1 MNLIPQLLFLVLL
14 IFSGYIISRRI
25 QFIKRNIL
33 LGKKKYSTNTDKK
46 TRIKNL
52 ILIAFGQSKLF
63 KRVIPAVLHLM
74 IYSGFIIINIEI
86 LEIIIDGLLGKHRV
100 FAEIGMPYYNI
111 FISFIEFFVVLVLIS
126 CFFFLIRRNVLNI
139 NRLRS
144 KELKGWPIL
153 DANLI
158 LIFEIILMVA
168 ILTMNAS
175 DLALQDLKE
184 YPDTGNFYFSNFIKP
199 LFNGVSIGTL
209 LIIERVSWWIHIVGI
224 FLFAIYVSYSKH
236 LHIFLAFP
244 NIYHSNNQ
252 ALGKMTNMDSI
263 TNEINTMMGK
273 NTNDENQ
280 EMSSRFGIKDIEDL
294 SWKNLMDAYSCS
306 ECGRCSSVCPPNIT
320 GKKLSPR
327 KIMMDVRDRADEIGR
342 KIDQNEKYD
351 DKSLIG
357 DYISYEEVFA
367 CTSCNACVEE
377 CPLNINPLD
386 IIIESRRYAALEES
400 NLPNEWNAMLQNIE
414 TNFSPWKFPINE
426 RSDWYKKKYESKNN
440 N

>member
-1 MNLIPQLLFLVLL
+1 MNFIPQIFFLVLL
-14 IFSGYIISRRI
+14 IFSGYIISRRVN
-25 QFIKRNIL
+25 FIKRNIL
-33 LGKKKYSTNTDKK
+33 LGKKKYNSNTDKK
-46 TRIKNL
+46 TRVKNL
-52 ILIAFGQSKLF
+52 ILVAFGQSKMF
-63 KRVIPAVLHLM
+63 KKIIPALLHLM
-74 IYSGFIIINIEI
+74 IYTGFVIINIEI
-86 LEIIIDGLLGKHRV
+86 IEIILDGLLGRHRI

-111 FISFIEFFVVLVLIS
+111 FISIIEFFVVLVLIS
-126 CFFFLIRRNVLNI
+126 CFFFLVRRNILNI
-139 NRLRS
+139 KRFKS
-144 KELKGWPIL
+144 PELKGWPIL

-158 LIFEIILMVA
+158 LIFEIILMAA

-175 DLALQDLKE
+175 DLVLQDLKI
-184 YPDTGNFYFSNFIKP
+184 YPDTGGFYFSSFMKP
-199 LFNGVSIGTL
+199 LFTEISTDTL
-209 LIIERVSWWIHIVGI
+209 LIIERVSWWIHIIGI
-224 FLFAIYVSYSKH
+224 FMFAIYVSYSKH

-244 NIYHSNNQ
+244 NIYYSGSHF
-252 ALGKMTNMDSI
+252 LGKMTNMESI

-273 NTNDENQ
+273 TTIDSSQ
-280 EMSSRFGIKDIEDL
+280 EVPSRFGVKDIEDL

-327 KIMMDVRDRADEIGR
+327 KIMMDVRDRADEVGR
-342 KIDQNEKYD
+342 KIDNKESYNN
-351 DKSLIG
+351 KSLVG
-357 DYISYEEVFA
+357 DYISYEEIFA

-426 RSDWYKKKYESKNN
+426 RSDWYKK
-440 N
+440 

>member
-1 MNLIPQLLFLVLL
+1 MNFISQLLFLVLL
-14 IFSGYIISRRI
+14 VSSGYLIYRRVK
-25 QFIKRNIL
+25 FIKRNIS
-33 LGKKKYSTNTDKK
+33 LGKKKYSTNADKK

-52 ILIAFGQSKLF
+52 VLIAFGQSKMF
-63 KRVIPAVLHLM
+63 KKVIPAILHLM
-74 IYSGFIIINIEI
+74 IYAGFVIINLEV
-86 LEIIIDGLLGKHRV
+86 LEIILDGLLGKHRV
-100 FAEIGMPYYNI
+100 FAEMGMPYYNV
-111 FISFIEFFVVLVLIS
+111 FISIIEFFVLLVLIS
-126 CFFFLIRRNVLNI
+126 CFVFLVRRNILNIRRFK
-139 NRLRS
+139 S
-144 KELKGWPIL
+144 PELKGWPIL

-158 LIFEIILMVA
+158 LVFEIILMVA

-175 DLALQDLKE
+175 DLVLQDKNE
-184 YPDTGNFYFSNFIKP
+184 YSSTGSFYFSSFMKP
-199 LFNGVSIGTL
+199 LFSEMSINSL
-209 LIIERVSWWIHIVGI
+209 LILERVSWWIHIIGI

-252 ALGKMTNMDSI
+252 ALGKMTNMKSI
-263 TNEINTMMGK
+263 TNEINSMMGK
-273 NTNDENQ
+273 AVDNSNDDVP
-280 EMSSRFGIKDIEDL
+280 SRFGAKDIEDL

-357 DYISYEEVFA
+357 DYTSYEEVFA
-367 CTSCNACVEE
+367 CTSCNACVEV

-400 NLPNEWNAMLQNIE
+400 NLPNEWNSMLQNIE

-426 RSDWYKKKYESKNN
+426 RSDWYKK
-440 N
+440 

>member
-52 ILIAFGQSKLF
+52 ILIAFGQSKMF

-111 FISFIEFFVVLVLIS
+111 FISIIEFFVVLVLIS

-139 NRLRS
+139 NRFRS
-144 KELKGWPIL
+144 NELKGWPIL

-184 YPDTGNFYFSNFIKP
+184 YPDTGNFYFSSFIKP
-199 LFNGVSIGTL
+199 LFNGVSIRTL
-209 LIIERVSWWIHIVGI
+209 LIIERVSWWIHIIGI

-273 NTNDENQ
+273 TTNDENQ
-280 EMSSRFGIKDIEDL
+280 EMPSRFGIKDIEDL

-351 DKSLIG
+351 DKSLVG

-400 NLPNEWNAMLQNIE
+400 NLPNEWNSMLQNIE

-426 RSDWYKKKYESKNN
+426 RSDWYKK
-440 N
+440 

>member
-1 MNLIPQLLFLVLL
+1 MNFIPQILFLILL
-14 IFSGYIISRRI
+14 ISSGYIISRRI
-25 QFIKRNIL
+25 NFIKRNIL
-33 LGKKKYSTNTDKK
+33 LGKKKYDSNTDKK

-52 ILIAFGQSKLF
+52 ILIAFGQSKMF
-63 KRVIPAVLHLM
+63 KRVIPAFLHLM
-74 IYSGFIIINIEI
+74 IYTGFIVINIEI
-86 LEIIIDGLLGKHRV
+86 LEIILDGLLGKHRI
-100 FAEIGMPYYNI
+100 FAVLGMPYYNI
-111 FISFIEFFVVLVLIS
+111 FISIIEFFVVLVLIS
-126 CFFFLIRRNVLNI
+126 CIFFLVRRNILNI
-139 NRLRS
+139 KRFKS
-144 KELKGWPIL
+144 PELKGWPIL

-175 DLALQDLKE
+175 DLLLQDLKE
-184 YPDTGNFYFSNFIKP
+184 YPYTGNFYFSSIMKP
-199 LFNGVSIGTL
+199 IFNEISVSTL
-209 LIIERVSWWIHIVGI
+209 LIIERVSWWIHIIGI

-244 NIYHSNNQ
+244 NIYHSGNQ
-252 ALGKMTNMDSI
+252 ALGKMTNMNSI

-273 NTNDENQ
+273 TTNDNNQ
-280 EMSSRFGIKDIEDL
+280 EVPSRFGIKDVEDL

-327 KIMMDVRDRADEIGR
+327 KIMMDVRDRADEVGR
-342 KIDQNEKYD
+342 KIDNNETYN
-351 DKSLIG
+351 DKSLVG
-357 DYISYEEVFA
+357 DYITYEEVFA
-367 CTSCNACVEE
+367 CTSCSACVEE

-414 TNFSPWKFPINE
+414 TNFSPWKFPISE
-426 RSDWYKKKYESKNN
+426 RSDWHKK
-440 N
+440 

>member
-1 MNLIPQLLFLVLL
+1 MNFISQLLFLVLL
-14 IFSGYIISRRI
+14 VSSGYLIYRRVK
-25 QFIKRNIL
+25 FIKRNIS
-33 LGKKKYSTNTDKK
+33 LGKKKYSTSTDKK

-52 ILIAFGQSKLF
+52 VLIAFGQSKMF
-63 KRVIPAVLHLM
+63 KKIIPAILHLM
-74 IYSGFIIINIEI
+74 IYAGFVIINLEVIEI
-86 LEIIIDGLLGKHRV
+86 ILDGLLGKHRV
-100 FAEIGMPYYNI
+100 FAEIGMPYYNV
-111 FISFIEFFVVLVLIS
+111 FISIIEFFVVLVLIS
-126 CFFFLIRRNVLNI
+126 CIVFLVRRNILNIRRFK
-139 NRLRS
+139 S
-144 KELKGWPIL
+144 TELKGWPIL

-158 LIFEIILMVA
+158 LIFEIILMIA

-175 DLALQDLKE
+175 DLVLQDKNE
-184 YPDTGNFYFSNFIKP
+184 YSSTGSFYFSSFMKP
-199 LFNGVSIGTL
+199 LFSEMSINSL
-209 LIIERVSWWIHIVGI
+209 LILERVSWWIHIIGI

-252 ALGKMTNMDSI
+252 SLGKMTNMNSI
-263 TNEINTMMGK
+263 TNEINSMMGK
-273 NTNDENQ
+273 AVDDSNDDVP
-280 EMSSRFGIKDIEDL
+280 SRFGAKDIEDL

-351 DKSLIG
+351 DKSLVG

-400 NLPNEWNAMLQNIE
+400 NLPNEWNSMLQNIE

-426 RSDWYKKKYESKNN
+426 RSDWYKK
-440 N
+440 

>member
-111 FISFIEFFVVLVLIS
+111 FISIIEFFVILVLIS
-126 CFFFLIRRNVLNI
+126 CFFFLVRRNVLNI
-139 NRLRS
+139 NRFRS
-144 KELKGWPIL
+144 NELKGWPIL

-158 LIFEIILMVA
+158 LIFEIILMIA

-175 DLALQDLKE
+175 DLMLQDLKE
-184 YPDTGNFYFSNFIKP
+184 YPDTGNFYFSSFIKP
-199 LFNGVSIGTL
+199 LFNGMSIGTL

-273 NTNDENQ
+273 TTNDENQ
-280 EMSSRFGIKDIEDL
+280 EIPSRFGIKDIEDL

-426 RSDWYKKKYESKNN
+426 RSDWYKK
-440 N
+440 

>member
-1 MNLIPQLLFLVLL
+1 MNFISQILFLILL
-14 IFSGYIISRRI
+14 ISSGYIISRRI
-25 QFIKRNIL
+25 NFIKRNIL
-33 LGKKKYSTNTDKK
+33 LGKKKYDSNTDKK

-52 ILIAFGQSKLF
+52 ILIAFGQSKMF
-63 KRVIPAVLHLM
+63 KRVIPAFLHLM
-74 IYSGFIIINIEI
+74 IYTGFIVINIEI
-86 LEIIIDGLLGKHRV
+86 LEIILDGLLGKHRI
-100 FAEIGMPYYNI
+100 FAVLGMPYYNI
-111 FISFIEFFVVLVLIS
+111 FISIIEFFVVLVLIS
-126 CFFFLIRRNVLNI
+126 CIFFLVRRNILNI
-139 NRLRS
+139 KRFKS
-144 KELKGWPIL
+144 PELKGWPIL

-175 DLALQDLKE
+175 DLLLQDLKE
-184 YPDTGNFYFSNFIKP
+184 YPYTGNFYFSSFIKP
-199 LFNGVSIGTL
+199 LFNEISVSTL
-209 LIIERVSWWIHIVGI
+209 LIIERVSWWIHIIGI

-244 NIYHSNNQ
+244 NIYHSGNQ
-252 ALGKMTNMDSI
+252 ALGKMTNMNSI

-273 NTNDENQ
+273 TTNDNNQ
-280 EMSSRFGIKDIEDL
+280 EVPSRFGIKDVEDL

-342 KIDQNEKYD
+342 KIDNNETYN
-351 DKSLIG
+351 DKSLVG
-357 DYISYEEVFA
+357 DYITYEEVFA
-367 CTSCNACVEE
+367 CTSCSACVEE

-414 TNFSPWKFPINE
+414 TNFSPWKFPISE
-426 RSDWYKKKYESKNN
+426 RSDWHKK
-440 N
+440 

>member
-1 MNLIPQLLFLVLL
+1 MNFISQLLFLVLL
-14 IFSGYIISRRI
+14 VSSGYLIYRRVK
-25 QFIKRNIL
+25 FIKRNIS
-33 LGKKKYSTNTDKK
+33 LGKKKYSTSTDKK

-52 ILIAFGQSKLF
+52 VLIAFGQSKMF
-63 KRVIPAVLHLM
+63 KKVIPAILHLM
-74 IYSGFIIINIEI
+74 IYAGFVIINLEV
-86 LEIIIDGLLGKHRV
+86 LEIILDGLLGKHRV
-100 FAEIGMPYYNI
+100 FAEMGMPYYNV
-111 FISFIEFFVVLVLIS
+111 FISIIEFFVVLVLIS
-126 CFFFLIRRNVLNI
+126 CVVFLVRRNILNIRRFK
-139 NRLRS
+139 S
-144 KELKGWPIL
+144 TELKGWPIL

-158 LIFEIILMVA
+158 LIFEIILMIA

-175 DLALQDLKE
+175 DLVLQDKNE
-184 YPDTGNFYFSNFIKP
+184 YSSTGSFYFSSFMKP
-199 LFNGVSIGTL
+199 LFSEMSINSL
-209 LIIERVSWWIHIVGI
+209 LILERVSWWIHIIGI

-252 ALGKMTNMDSI
+252 DLGKMTNMNSI

-273 NTNDENQ
+273 TVDESNDDVP
-280 EMSSRFGIKDIEDL
+280 SRFGAKDIEDL

-351 DKSLIG
+351 DKSLVG
-357 DYISYEEVFA
+357 DYISYEEIFA

-400 NLPNEWNAMLQNIE
+400 NLPNEWNSMLQNIE

-426 RSDWYKKKYESKNN
+426 RSDWYKK
-440 N
+440 

>member
-52 ILIAFGQSKLF
+52 ILIAFGQSKMF

-111 FISFIEFFVVLVLIS
+111 FISIIEFFVILVLIS

-139 NRLRS
+139 NRFRS
-144 KELKGWPIL
+144 NELKGWPIL

-158 LIFEIILMVA
+158 LIFEIILMIA

-184 YPDTGNFYFSNFIKP
+184 YPDTGNFYFSSFIKP
-199 LFNGVSIGTL
+199 LFNGMSIGTL

-273 NTNDENQ
+273 TTNDENQ
-280 EMSSRFGIKDIEDL
+280 EIPSRFGIKDIEDL

-342 KIDQNEKYD
+342 KIDQNEKYN

-426 RSDWYKKKYESKNN
+426 RSDWYKK
-440 N
+440 

>member
-1 MNLIPQLLFLVLL
+1 MNFIPQILFLILL
-14 IFSGYIISRRI
+14 ISSGYIISRRI
-25 QFIKRNIL
+25 NFIKRNIL
-33 LGKKKYSTNTDKK
+33 LGKKKYDSNTDKK

-52 ILIAFGQSKLF
+52 ILIAFGQSKMF
-63 KRVIPAVLHLM
+63 KRVIPAFLHLM
-74 IYSGFIIINIEI
+74 IYTGFIVINIEI
-86 LEIIIDGLLGKHRV
+86 LEIILDGLLGKHRI
-100 FAEIGMPYYNI
+100 FAVLGMPYYNI
-111 FISFIEFFVVLVLIS
+111 FISIIEFFVVLVLIS
-126 CFFFLIRRNVLNI
+126 CIFFLVRRNILNI
-139 NRLRS
+139 KRFKS
-144 KELKGWPIL
+144 PELKGWPIL

-158 LIFEIILMVA
+158 LIFEIVLMVA

-175 DLALQDLKE
+175 DLLLQDLKE
-184 YPDTGNFYFSNFIKP
+184 YPYTGNFYFSSIMKP
-199 LFNGVSIGTL
+199 IFNEISVSTL
-209 LIIERVSWWIHIVGI
+209 LIIERVSWWIHIIGI

-244 NIYHSNNQ
+244 NIYHSGNQ
-252 ALGKMTNMDSI
+252 ALGKMTNMNSI

-273 NTNDENQ
+273 TTNDNNQ
-280 EMSSRFGIKDIEDL
+280 EVPSRFGIKDVEDL

-327 KIMMDVRDRADEIGR
+327 KIMMDVRDRADEVGR
-342 KIDQNEKYD
+342 KIDNNETYN
-351 DKSLIG
+351 DKSLVG
-357 DYISYEEVFA
+357 DYITYEEVFA
-367 CTSCNACVEE
+367 CTSCSACVEE

-426 RSDWYKKKYESKNN
+426 RSDWYKK
-440 N
+440 

>member
-1 MNLIPQLLFLVLL
+1 MNFISQILFLILL
-14 IFSGYIISRRI
+14 ISSGYIISRRI
-25 QFIKRNIL
+25 NFIKRNIL
-33 LGKKKYSTNTDKK
+33 LGKKKYDSNTDKK

-52 ILIAFGQSKLF
+52 ILIAFGQSKMF
-63 KRVIPAVLHLM
+63 KRVIPAFLHLM
-74 IYSGFIIINIEI
+74 IYTGFIVINIEI
-86 LEIIIDGLLGKHRV
+86 LEIILDGLLGKHRI
-100 FAEIGMPYYNI
+100 FAVLGMPYYNI
-111 FISFIEFFVVLVLIS
+111 FISIIEFFVVLVLIS
-126 CFFFLIRRNVLNI
+126 CIFFLVRRNILNI
-139 NRLRS
+139 KRFKS
-144 KELKGWPIL
+144 PELKGWPIL

-175 DLALQDLKE
+175 DLLLQDLKE
-184 YPDTGNFYFSNFIKP
+184 YPYTGNFYFSSFIKP
-199 LFNGVSIGTL
+199 LFNEISVSTL
-209 LIIERVSWWIHIVGI
+209 LIIERVSWWIHIIGI

-244 NIYHSNNQ
+244 NIYHSGNQ
-252 ALGKMTNMDSI
+252 ALGKMTNMNSI

-273 NTNDENQ
+273 TTNDNNQ
-280 EMSSRFGIKDIEDL
+280 EVPSRFGIKDVEDL

-327 KIMMDVRDRADEIGR
+327 KIMMDVRDRADEVGR
-342 KIDQNEKYD
+342 KIDNNETYN
-351 DKSLIG
+351 DKSLVG
-357 DYISYEEVFA
+357 DYITYEEVFA

-414 TNFSPWKFPINE
+414 TNFSPWKFPISE
-426 RSDWYKKKYESKNN
+426 RSDWHKK
-440 N
+440 